1 MGKIDYDSLYKLQ
14 DSVLQAVFCEQT
26 EFYLTGGTC
35 LNRFYFKA
43 RFSDD
48 LDFFTNF
55 SSTFYFAIN
64 AIKRVLKSFHVKV
77 ILETKDFVRLSVE
90 QYNQILQI
98 DFFNDRVKRFGE
110 ITNKNGVLLD
120 NPLNILSNKLT
131 TVLSRNEAKDVFDIY
146 LICSNQN
153 FNWSEILIQTR
164 EKMLFQKEDLLYKLK
179 TFPYDLLHTINL
191 KDTNILS
198 NFDNKLSLLIT
209 DIENEVNNSL
219 YK

>member
-14 DSVLQAVFCEQT
+14 DSVLQAIFCEQT

-48 LDFFTNF
+48 L
-55 SSTFYFAIN
+55 
-64 AIKRVLKSFHVKV
+64 
-77 ILETKDFVRLSVE
+77 
-90 QYNQILQI
+90 

-164 EKMLFQKEDLLYKLK
+164 EKMLFQKEYLLYKLK